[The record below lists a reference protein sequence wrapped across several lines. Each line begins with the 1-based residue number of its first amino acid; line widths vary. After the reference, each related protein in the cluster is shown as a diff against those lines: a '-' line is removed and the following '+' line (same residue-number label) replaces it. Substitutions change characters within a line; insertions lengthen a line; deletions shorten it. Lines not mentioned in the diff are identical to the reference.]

1 MPCVQSVSYPWRSH
15 PIHPSTVHFPIAF
28 LSLAYGLDTLYGLT
42 THYDISALRAVVPH
56 LAEISRTAYFSNLI
70 GIVTAIPAAL
80 TGISEL
86 YAMIS
91 AKGIW
96 QKIRNEST
104 GETVYAGMNPTVRH
118 GLAHGA
124 LNDVALLASVY
135 NWWTR
140 RNVPGYTPSGLN
152 VLLSMALL
160 PSLMFSAYLGG
171 AMVYKYGVGV
181 MRMGEAVKIK
191 KDMERD
197 EVRKTEGQTQYLER
211 KDQ

>member
-1 MPCVQSVSYPWRSH
+1 
-15 PIHPSTVHFPIAF
+15 
-28 LSLAYGLDTLYGLT
+28 LAYGLDTLYGLT

-56 LAEISRTAYFSNLI
+56 LAEISRIAYFSNLL

-91 AKGIW
+91 SKGIW

-140 RNVPGYTPSGLN
+140 RNVPGYTPSGMN

-197 EVRKTEGQTQYLER
+197 EVRKTEGQMQYLER

>member
-1 MPCVQSVSYPWRSH
+1 M
-15 PIHPSTVHFPIAF
+15 
-28 LSLAYGLDTLYGLT
+28 AYGLDSLYGIT

-56 LAEISRTAYFSNLI
+56 LADISKAAYFSNLL
-70 GIVTAIPAAL
+70 GIITAIPSAL
-80 TGISEL
+80 TGFSEL

-91 AKGIW
+91 SKGIW
-96 QKIRNEST
+96 QKIRKEST

-124 LNDVALLASVY
+124 LNDIALLASVY

-140 RNVPGYTPSGLN
+140 RNVPGYTPNGMN
-152 VLLSMALL
+152 VLLSMAML

-181 MRMGEAVKIK
+181 MRMGEAVQIK

-197 EVRKTEGQTQYLER
+197 EIRKTEGQTQYLER